1 MLDGVSLDQL
11 RTFIAVADE
20 KSFSAAGRRLRRAQS
35 VVSQTLANLEGQLR
49 LKLFDRS
56 ARLPVLTDEGRA
68 LLANARAVA
77 GDVDVLKARAKN
89 LAGGLEPELSVAID
103 VMFPPAP
110 LTTVVA
116 AFQQEFPSTLLK
128 FEIESSAVV
137 EPVLVGRC
145 LVGLAGSWS
154 RVPSNISRE
163 PLLTINVPMI
173 VSPQHPLASY
183 RAPIP
188 ATVLAQYIQLIHM
201 DPADVSPSRGSAVRS
216 AKVWRLSHLGAKL
229 AFLRA
234 GLGYGALP
242 LHVIE
247 ADLASGA
254 LVQIRLEDAPAE
266 GFATAMSAIYRTDSP
281 PGPAGRWFMERLKHV
296 VAERRKEDASPDQ
309 PSQYRPQAATN
320 HSIVIRPRGGTAAQP
335 ANPLRALSPVS
346 AIDRPAISG
355 NTFLYGELS
364 RTAGPHLHGSGRSDA
379 TGDSGAT

>member
-35 VVSQTLANLEGQLR
+35 VVSQTLANLEGQLGV
-49 LKLFDRS
+49 KLFDRS
-56 ARLPVLTDEGRA
+56 ARLPVLTDQGRV
-68 LLANARAVA
+68 LLPDARAVA

-89 LAGGLEPELSVAID
+89 LAGGLEPELSVAVD

-110 LTTVVA
+110 LTDAVA
-116 AFQQEFPSTLLK
+116 AFQREFPSTLLN
-128 FEIESSAVV
+128 FEVESSAVV
-137 EPVLVGRC
+137 EPVLDGRC
-145 LVGLAGSWS
+145 VVGLVGSWS
-154 RVPSNISRE
+154 RVPPNITRE
-163 PLLTINVPMI
+163 PLLTLNVPTI
-173 VSPQHPLASY
+173 VSPQHPLASH

-216 AKVWRLSHLGAKL
+216 TRFWRVSHLGAKL

-254 LVQIRLEDAPAE
+254 LVKIRLEEAPSE
-266 GFATAMSAIYRTDSP
+266 GFAITMSAIYRTDSP
-281 PGPAGRWFMERLKHV
+281 PGPAGRWFMERLKQE
-296 VAERRKEDASPDQ
+296 VAEPRNDRAIPDQ
-309 PSQYRPQAATN
+309 PPRHRLQVASD
-320 HSIVIRPRGGTAAQP
+320 HSIVIRLHPSA
-335 ANPLRALSPVS
+335 S
-346 AIDRPAISG
+346 AIHA
-355 NTFLYGELS
+355 L
-364 RTAGPHLHGSGRSDA
+364 
-379 TGDSGAT
+379 